1 MQTIQACIKINE
13 RRGKTNKQTLCSDVW
28 SCEVERSELRE
39 ESSYNLQVNLLSTAW
54 QSVRDIFFLFQGL
67 LQVD

>member
-1 MQTIQACIKINE
+1 MKGE
-13 RRGKTNKQTLCSDVW
+13 GKKKKQKTTLCSDVW

-39 ESSYNLQVNLLSTAW
+39 ESSNNLQANLLSTAW
-54 QSVRDIFFLFQGL
+54 QSVRDFFFLFQGL